1 MQPPF
6 YNSLSDCC
14 KENAMPV
21 SLLLVSSCLVAIIIA
36 GLLVSACIL
45 AGRLDRLHCE
55 GYEEP

>member
-1 MQPPF
+1 MVTPII
-6 YNSLSDCC
+6 LITTC
-14 KENAMPV
+14 
-21 SLLLVSSCLVAIIIA
+21 LVSIIFT